1 MTITFVRMV
10 SRLSTPARDTGVTPI
25 RRGSGPGS
33 PGQPGGINPGD
44 GADQPGPDPFGDADP
59 HVG

>member
-1 MTITFVRMV
+1 MV
-10 SRLSTPARDTGVTPI
+10 SRLSTPARDTGVTPV

-44 GADQPGPDPFGDADP
+44 GADEPGPDPFGNADP